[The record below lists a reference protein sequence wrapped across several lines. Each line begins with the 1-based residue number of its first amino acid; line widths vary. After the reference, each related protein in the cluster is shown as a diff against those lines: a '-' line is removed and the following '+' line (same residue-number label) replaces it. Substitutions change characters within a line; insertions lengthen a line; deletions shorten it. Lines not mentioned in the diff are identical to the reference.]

1 MEITTSSETTEE
13 IATKDIGDY
22 CENWYGIGDGFC
34 DDISNNYEC
43 RFDGG
48 DCCLN
53 PVINKYSCNECIC
66 HAENKTYPV
75 TNKIKKFTIGPT
87 FPYCQYIHQHKIDD
101 GYCNDEVN
109 MMAECDYDG
118 GDCCL
123 AEIDDLK
130 CDECI
135 CHQDGSRHP
144 TRLCWFAS
152 IFVNDT
158 YCDDFLNT
166 PQCLYDGGDCC
177 LQPQKDHFCTI
188 CSCIIDILNQ

>member
-1 MEITTSSETTEE
+1 MR
-13 IATKDIGDY
+13 KFFFLD

-34 DDISNNYEC
+34 DDISNNFEC

-87 FPYCQYIHQHKIDD
+87 FPCEYMPNSNFPKSPTVLITDCQYIHQHKIDD

-144 TRLCWFAS
+144 TRRNQKSFFFPFKIHRFS
-152 IFVNDT
+152 IFL
-158 YCDDFLNT
+158 DF
-166 PQCLYDGGDCC
+166 Q
-177 LQPQKDHFCTI
+177 
-188 CSCIIDILNQ
+188 SS

>member
-1 MEITTSSETTEE
+1 MRKFFFS
-13 IATKDIGDY
+13 D

-87 FPYCQYIHQHKIDD
+87 FPCEYMPNSNFPKSPTVLITDCQYIHQHKIDD

-144 TRLCWFAS
+144 TNLCTEYLNKFW
-152 IFVNDT
+152 IEHTIRKVK
-158 YCDDFLNT
+158 FLSKKFNFDKSPT
-166 PQCLYDGGDCC
+166 FSRVFHQN
-177 LQPQKDHFCTI
+177 FF
-188 CSCIIDILNQ
+188 